1 MAIIRDDTGGRRR
14 DTLKLNLQRTG
25 MLARVAFRNVIRQK
39 KRTFAA
45 TIAVSFG
52 VIAFILAGGFIDW
65 LIWGMAEF
73 TIKAH
78 LGHAQVMRPGF
89 LDSGIAMP
97 FDYLMAPQ
105 DQELSKIQ
113 KEDEVVVVA
122 PRLSLSGLVSKG
134 EATQSFVG
142 DGVDPA
148 AETLL
153 SSTMKIL
160 SGSNLDPAQPKSV
173 ILGEGLAASLGTS
186 VGDSVVLLANT
197 RTSAVNAVEL
207 KVQGIFSTVSKA
219 YDDIGLRLP
228 IATAR
233 QLLKISGEHRW
244 VILLDDTSK
253 TDRFVAEL
261 GPKLKDRGLE
271 VVPWTDM
278 ADFYNKTV
286 SLFKRQVTVMKLI
299 IAAIIMLSIT
309 NTMMMSVMERTGE
322 IGTTMALGS
331 SKQEVLLEFVLEGMF
346 LGIVGGMVGVVVG
359 LGLAE
364 LISFVGIPM
373 PPPPGMA
380 QGFTAGIKLSI
391 GLVAEALAL
400 ASATTLFAAIY
411 PSWKASRSVIVDA
424 LRHNR

>member
-1 MAIIRDDTGGRRR
+1 M
-14 DTLKLNLQRTG
+14 
-25 MLARVAFRNVIRQK
+25 AFRNVSRQK

-45 TIAVSFG
+45 TVAVSFG

-89 LDSGIAMP
+89 LDSGMAMP
-97 FDYLMAPQ
+97 FDYLVTGH
-105 DQELSKIQ
+105 D
-113 KEDEVVVVA
+113 DERERLQSASGVVVVA

-142 DGVDPA
+142 DGVDPK
-148 AETLL
+148 AESLL

-160 SGSNLDPAQPKSV
+160 AGSSLEPPKGNTV
-173 ILGEGLAASLGTS
+173 ILGEGLAASLGAT
-186 VGDSVVLLANT
+186 VGDAVVLLANT
-197 RTSAVNAVEL
+197 RSGGVNAVEL

-233 QLLKISGEHRW
+233 QLLKITGEHRW
-244 VILLDDTSK
+244 VVLLQDTDK
-253 TDRFVAEL
+253 ADRFVADL
-261 GPKLKDRGLE
+261 RPKLKEQGLD

-286 SLFKRQVTVMKLI
+286 SLFERQVTVMKFI

-322 IGTTMALGS
+322 IGTIMALGN
-331 SKQEVLLEFVLEGMF
+331 SKQDVLIEFVLEGGL
-346 LGIVGGMVGVVVG
+346 LGFVGGVAGAVIG
-359 LGLAE
+359 IGLAE

-380 QGFTAGIKLSI
+380 QGFTAGIKLSAA
-391 GLVAEALAL
+391 LVAEALGL
-400 ASATTLFAAIY
+400 ACVTTLFAAIY
-411 PSWKASRSVIVDA
+411 PSWKASRLVIVDA